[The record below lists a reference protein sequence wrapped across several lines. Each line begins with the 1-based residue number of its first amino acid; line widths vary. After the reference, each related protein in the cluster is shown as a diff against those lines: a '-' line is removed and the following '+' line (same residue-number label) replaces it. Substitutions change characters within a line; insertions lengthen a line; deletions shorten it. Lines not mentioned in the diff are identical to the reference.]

1 MHVIAKGTL
10 RDFWERPNHEYA
22 RLPLLAWW
30 KMACKLVW
38 KSPADVKATFGHASI
53 RPSGRVVF
61 NAAGNKLRIV
71 TGIDYEN
78 EVIFV
83 KWVGT
88 HTAYDAIDVD
98 TVDMTK

>member
-1 MHVIAKGTL
+1 L
-10 RDFWERPNHEYA
+10 
-22 RLPLLAWW
+22 
-30 KMACKLVW
+30 
-38 KSPADVKATFGHASI
+38 I

-98 TVDMTK
+98 TVDITK